1 MRLMLDATV
10 LLWSVENSVAKFPLP
25 AQGDDCTLFVAT
37 THAITTL
44 ISKFMKANIAISV
57 LLLVAATS
65 VLTSA
70 QAQTPEPAKA
80 AKAESASKK
89 AEEPKATVSQKP
101 LPADP
106 EERFKFLFT
115 KSYLSGRWAPLKDGA
130 LGEERTGDKY
140 QIVSVAK
147 GSGENW
153 VVNAKLKYRDQEIV
167 LPFPVRMKFDGDT
180 AILIVDELMIP
191 GGGTYSARLMIYERT
206 YSGSWKGQRGGGMLY
221 GTITH
226 EAE

>member
-1 MRLMLDATV
+1 VERREQCCKISIASTRATIAPYSS
-10 LLWSVENSVAKFPLP
+10 LPLTP
-25 AQGDDCTLFVAT
+25 SQTFN
-37 THAITTL
+37 
-44 ISKFMKANIAISV
+44 SKFMKANIAMSV
-57 LLLVAATS
+57 LLVIAATA
-65 VLTSA
+65 LTA

-101 LPADP
+101 LPADS

-130 LGEERTGDKY
+130 LGDERVGDKY
-140 QIVSVAK
+140 QIASVAK
-147 GSGENW
+147 GTGDNW
-153 VVNAKLKYRDQEIV
+153 VVNAKLKYREQEFV
-167 LPFPVRMKFDGDT
+167 LPIPVRMKFDADT
-180 AILIVDELMIP
+180 AILIVDELTIP

-206 YSGSWKGQRGGGMLY
+206 YSGTWKGQRGGGMLY
-221 GTITH
+221 GTITN

>member
-1 MRLMLDATV
+1 MESKNFRC
-10 LLWSVENSVAKFPLP
+10 KRR
-25 AQGDDCTLFVAT
+25 AT
-37 THAITTL
+37 TALFRRHQSRHKHSL
-44 ISKFMKANIAISV
+44 PNLMKPNFAMPV
-57 LLLVAATS
+57 LLLIAATA
-65 VLTSA
+65 VTSA
-70 QAQTPEPAKA
+70 QAQRSEPEKA
-80 AKAESASKK
+80 AKTESTSKK
-89 AEEPKATVSQKP
+89 AEEPKAAVSQKP

-130 LGEERTGDKY
+130 LGDERTGDKY
-140 QIVSVAK
+140 QIVGVAK
-147 GSGENW
+147 GKDDNW
-153 VVNAKLKYRDQEIV
+153 VVNAKLKYREQEFV

-180 AILIVDELMIP
+180 AILIVDELTIP

-206 YSGSWKGQRGGGMLY
+206 YSGTWKGQRGGGMLY

>member
-1 MRLMLDATV
+1 MK
-10 LLWSVENSVAKFPLP
+10 AKF
-25 AQGDDCTLFVAT
+25 T
-37 THAITTL
+37 
-44 ISKFMKANIAISV
+44 ISV
-57 LLLVAATS
+57 LFLSAAT

-70 QAQTPEPAKA
+70 QAQTSEAT
-80 AKAESASKK
+80 KAEKTESTPKK
-89 AEEPKATVSQKP
+89 AEEPKAAVSQKP

-130 LGEERTGDKY
+130 LGDERAGDKY
-140 QIVSVAK
+140 QIISVAK
-147 GSGENW
+147 GSGDNW
-153 VVNAKLKYRDQEIV
+153 VVNAKLKYREQEFV

-180 AILIVDELMIP
+180 AILIVDELTIP

-206 YSGSWKGQRGGGMLY
+206 YSGTWKGQRGGGMLY